1 MGIHESKIAFI
12 SDGKWY
18 SWGTGDG
25 KHGVVCQETKSEPKY
40 TYTGPMQWSDVL
52 YETKDKKY
60 YEMDLSI
67 GLNGIEESQYLIETI
82 QATNSTNLIQKFIL
96 NDFENG

>member
-1 MGIHESKIAFI
+1 
-12 SDGKWY
+12 
-18 SWGTGDG
+18 
-25 KHGVVCQETKSEPKY
+25 
-40 TYTGPMQWSDVL
+40 MQWSDVL